1 MRTDDELATDIRAEL
16 TWDPKIKFPAE
27 ISVDARDGVVT
38 LRGTVGGFHQ
48 KRAAETAA
56 KRVHGTIAVEN
67 ELQPRLMDEPAREDA
82 EVRGAA
88 LQALTWN
95 AEVPA
100 DRVDV
105 AVDLGHLTLTG
116 IVDWRY
122 EKDAAETAVSLLPG
136 VIGVRNEIE
145 VEAPALE
152 ADGVST
158 GISDAL
164 LRSAQV
170 HADDIRISVL
180 DGNVTLAGDV
190 RSWAEHDAAVAAA
203 SSAPGVREVND
214 RLSVRL

>member
-1 MRTDDELATDIRAEL
+1 MRPDDELAADIRSEL

-27 ISVDARDGVVT
+27 IAVDARDGVVT
-38 LRGTVGGFHQ
+38 LRGTVGSFHQ
-48 KRAAETAA
+48 KRAAENAA
-56 KRVHGTIAVEN
+56 KRVHGTIGVDD
-67 ELQPRLMDEPAREDA
+67 ELQVRLMDEPAREDA
-82 EVRGAA
+82 EIRGTA

-100 DRVDV
+100 ERINV
-105 AVDLGHLTLTG
+105 AVDLGHLTLSG

-152 ADGVST
+152 ADGVSA

-164 LRSAQV
+164 TRSAQV

-203 SSAPGVREVND
+203 FSAPGVRDVD
-214 RLSVRL
+214 DQLSVRF